1 MEDKSYTCKVCAE
14 VKAAAAFSAAT
25 RSFYTCRSCAAKRQ
39 RDLRRTDP
47 AVRLAGRLR
56 AREKR
61 AGLPMKLSV
70 AEIRNLLATENQ
82 DYVLE
87 DLVTLVRAKHDAPL
101 SPANAVLRRLAVLVD
116 CGGSTAP
123 HDATS
128 AWCTARAAHERNG
141 G

>member
-1 MEDKSYTCKVCAE
+1 MEDKSYTCKVCAQ
-14 VKAAAAFSAAT
+14 VKTASAFSAAK
-25 RSFYTCRSCAAKRQ
+25 RSFYTCRSCATKRQ

-70 AEIRNLLATENQ
+70 AEIRNLLASENQ

-87 DLVTLVRAKHDAPL
+87 DLVTLVRVKQDAPL
-101 SPANAVLRRLAVLVD
+101 SPENVMLRRLAVLVK
-116 CGGSTAP
+116 CGESAAP
-123 HDATS
+123 RAAA
-128 AWCTARAAHERNG
+128 AWCAARAGCQRIQTV
-141 G
+141 

>member
-1 MEDKSYTCKVCAE
+1 MEDKTFTCKVCAV
-14 VKAAAAFSAAT
+14 VKAEAAFSAAS

-70 AEIRNLLATENQ
+70 AEIRTLLASENQ

-87 DLVTLVRAKHDAPL
+87 DLVTLVRVKHDEPL
-101 SPANAVLRRLAVLVD
+101 SPANVMLRRLAVLVD
-116 CGGSTAP
+116 CQEVTA
-123 HDATS
+123 
-128 AWCTARAAHERNG
+128 AWREAHAEHKRMMSIS
-141 G
+141 